1 MNIFKKIAL
10 INKLFKIIEIVK
22 DFTGHAEIKEGKH
35 LINEGLEHI
44 ARVVPDSKELA
55 DDIKKVLK

>member
-22 DFTGHAEIKEGKH
+22 EFPGHAEIKEGKR
-35 LINEGLEHI
+35 LINEGVAQI
-44 ARVVPDSKELA
+44 AKVVPEILELVEKIKEA
-55 DDIKKVLK
+55 